1 MIEGNSYSSSQLL
14 IVGNGQ
20 RLEISHTS
28 NIFLYTSL
36 GTSLNLKNVLCVPKI
51 TKNLISISK
60 LLLDNNLIIEFS
72 SNLCFIKDNMEGTLV
87 AQGITKDGLYQLL
100 SQDDSFD
107 HSKVQ
112 SSKPSSMLSFFSNK
126 ELVNSSQE
134 SDFLSTC
141 TQLVSFLTSGKMSP
155 NLLHNRFGLPKK
167 QVLQTIIKHLPLHN
181 ISSQNFDFCDACQ
194 LILKPDHHLS
204 CCILIYGV

>member
-1 MIEGNSYSSSQLL
+1 
-14 IVGNGQ
+14 
-20 RLEISHTS
+20 
-28 NIFLYTSL
+28 
-36 GTSLNLKNVLCVPKI
+36 
-51 TKNLISISK
+51 
-60 LLLDNNLIIEFS
+60 
-72 SNLCFIKDNMEGTLV
+72 MEGTLV

-204 CCILIYGV
+204 CCILIYGVQLLSTLWMVTNITFHLLMISQGIAGYFFLFLNQKHLIHSNSSNSLWKNNFPYLLKPYNQTWGVNL